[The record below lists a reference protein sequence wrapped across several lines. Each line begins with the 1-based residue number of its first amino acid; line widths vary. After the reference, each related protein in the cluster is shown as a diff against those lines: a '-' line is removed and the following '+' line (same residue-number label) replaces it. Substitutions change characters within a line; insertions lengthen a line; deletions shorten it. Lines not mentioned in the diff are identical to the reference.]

1 MPSNKKKNSVVHDD
15 VASTTNEQQQQQ
27 QQQTGTHSRNSRT
40 RHRESVASNFSRQ
53 RSLSRHRDSIGSN
66 SVISSSNYHN
76 VDENDHEMF
85 SGAAS
90 EIVPSSVSSFRR
102 FNSHHNNHKSP
113 RLSVTG
119 ASNNALEG
127 SSLPL
132 DLELDDTT
140 HKELLYDN
148 DNSGMQKLSKTIT
161 NSSTRSAN
169 FRFFTQKEVEEAK
182 GVSSYQYSA
191 NENLVDYDT
200 NWNTYE
206 EDYDDNESISS
217 SATDSPHLRYHSH
230 HPHIVDLTQVPL

>member
-1 MPSNKKKNSVVHDD
+1 
-15 VASTTNEQQQQQ
+15 
-27 QQQTGTHSRNSRT
+27 
-40 RHRESVASNFSRQ
+40 
-53 RSLSRHRDSIGSN
+53 
-66 SVISSSNYHN
+66 
-76 VDENDHEMF
+76 MF

-230 HPHIVDLTQVPL
+230 HPHSHSRRKNTIGSSASVILSPRLSSSRGLDSSSSVISSPLVDSSGNNVNDYGSTDDSDENDHRREMQSPRSILNF